1 MDVLLLLCQQ
11 QGQVLSADEIIDNCW
26 ANIDVGDN
34 PVHKA
39 INQLRRALGDN
50 ASSPTYIETIRK
62 RGYRVIAPISV
73 VEESATPQT
82 TNDWRGGSPFVGLGA
97 FNESQHDVFFGR
109 DRQIET
115 LLTLTEKAIKQGR
128 GLTLILGPSGCGKSS
143 LVHAGLLPRLQ
154 HKKNTQGIAAISHI
168 SFNFKETSSS
178 QLWLDLATH
187 MIDWQIDEELVFAD
201 VSAQIL
207 AQQLMASP
215 ETLTHRVSSIL
226 EAFGEFKHIAAPKLV
241 LVLDHL
247 EVLLDSP
254 EFEPTQRHHFLEMI
268 QTLADSKSI
277 LVYAI
282 SRNDFY
288 PQIVT
293 FPTLMRD
300 KVKGSHF
307 DLTEPNAT
315 DLIKMIQLPALKA
328 NLQWETESTS
338 HTRLDD
344 AIANDITV
352 HHDALPLLQYTL
364 SELYERKQNNLLTF
378 AAYRELGGIEGAIGN
393 RADGVLASLG
403 EQTQDTLDHVLS
415 LLIAHSVDGSN
426 TTSRTAYWAEL
437 TTPDQQ
443 NLVQAMVD
451 SRLFV
456 SDITNGKPSF
466 RLAHEALLRSWP
478 RITKWLEQHQTSLM
492 VKAKLTIQ
500 TENWLEQNRDSAYL
514 LQKGKPLDEAL
525 ELLSRNPVAIDNNVL
540 QLVRK
545 SEQKVKRQ
553 SWLKRG
559 VFALLCLLTTLSL
572 ATAISTQQAYQYAQ
586 QQKGD
591 AENLLGFMVG
601 DFADKLRSVR
611 RMDLLD
617 GISNKALEYF
627 TQQDSQKTPWL
638 FSRTSDMS
646 IKASLQQVLTVQAI
660 AEVDYSRGEIAGAKA
675 GFSHAINLL
684 ESLGSKTPDSVEITT
699 SLGINHFWLGQIA
712 YDALDMT
719 TAQHHLTR
727 YLTYAQKLVA
737 VAPDDPNA
745 VLELSYAQNTL
756 GTLSIE
762 NRQYADA
769 LQFFSDSLDAK
780 QVLFDASPNDTE
792 LAVDIADTHSWIA
805 ITSHHLGDTERTL
818 AHYSKSLSLLNT
830 LQTGNTPNANIM
842 ENELLVLIQQAEFI
856 YHTASDFDL
865 TSYLHRSEYLAT
877 ALINEDAQNQYWQEL
892 AVEVSSQQMKLA
904 SKFSGTT
911 EIQHQALLNSMLEN
925 DKTLPR
931 ALLDIAIVAQRKSD
945 WRSSKVALDKL
956 AIWLEKKRNE
966 SADVSLYESEWAILN
981 WGLHMLQNEI
991 QAAEQYCVNKILY
1004 EETVWKNSEKPS
1016 FRKLSAIL
1024 DHCAKHKSIPE
1035 SYFTTI

>member
-559 VFALLCLLTTLSL
+559 VFALLCLLTSLSL

-684 ESLGSKTPDSVEITT
+684 EHLGDRYPDTPVITKH
-699 SLGINHFWLGQIA
+699 LGINHFWLGQIA
-712 YDALDMT
+712 LDSLDLDRALGEFNTYSHYAEKLVEYLPDSYDA
-719 TAQHHLTR
+719 
-727 YLTYAQKLVA
+727 K
-737 VAPDDPNA
+737 
-745 VLELSYAQNTL
+745 LELSYAQNTL
-756 GTLSIE
+756 GTMKLEKGQYKQALAHFSKSLSE
-762 NRQYADA
+762 KKA
-769 LQFFSDSLDAK
+769 LHLLQPKNVDL
-780 QVLFDASPNDTE
+780 T
-792 LAVDIADTHSWIA
+792 VDIADTHSWLA
-805 ITSHHLGDTERTL
+805 LTYYHLGDN
-818 AHYSKSLSLLNT
+818 AH
-830 LQTGNTPNANIM
+830 TGNHYKTSRVLLETLEGTLESNANIT
-842 ENELLVLIQQAEFI
+842 ENQLLVLIQEFEFL
-856 YHTASDFDL
+856 YHSASKVDVAFFVE
-865 TSYLHRSEYLAT
+865 RSNRLVST
-877 ALINEDAQNQYWQEL
+877 LLDEDSESQFWQEL
-892 AVEVSSQQMKLA
+892 ALETSALQLKIKSKYEKIENSEHKLLLRKLVEHPD
-904 SKFSGTT
+904 TP
-911 EIQHQALLNSMLEN
+911 
-925 DKTLPR
+925 PR
-931 ALLDIAIVAQRKSD
+931 ALLDIAIVAQRHNNWQGNDLVLS
-945 WRSSKVALDKL
+945 KL
-956 AIWLEKKRNE
+956 ASWFESKRTGL
-966 SADVSLYESEWAILN
+966 SDVSAYESEWIFLQWGTRLINGEKTDTALWCNKALASMKNVWQHSKKASYVNQRNLLN
-981 WGLHMLQNEI
+981 ECQLEYYSI
-991 QAAEQYCVNKILY
+991 EQY
-1004 EETVWKNSEKPS
+1004 
-1016 FRKLSAIL
+1016 L
-1024 DHCAKHKSIPE
+1024 DSI
-1035 SYFTTI
+1035 